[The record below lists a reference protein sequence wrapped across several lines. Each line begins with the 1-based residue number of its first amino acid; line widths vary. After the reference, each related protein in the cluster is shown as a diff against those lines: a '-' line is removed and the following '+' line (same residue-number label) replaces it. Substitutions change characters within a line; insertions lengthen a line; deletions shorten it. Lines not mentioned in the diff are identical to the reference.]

1 MILEKLE
8 VLSMENE
15 EILIEILK
23 WQKLQGIRT
32 LRDIIP
38 SILNDVKKINA
49 YEMSDGKTLTNEIGK
64 RIGVSKKTVAAWWQ
78 EWFSQGI
85 VNKVPQKR
93 GGHPLCKKIVSLKDI
108 GINMRG
114 R

>member
-1 MILEKLE
+1 MVSK
-8 VLSMENE
+8 ENE

-38 SILNDVKKINA
+38 SILDDVKKIKA
-49 YEMSDGKTLTNEIGK
+49 YEMTDGKTPTKEIAK
-64 RIGVSKKTVAAWWQ
+64 SLGVSKDTVIVWWR

-85 VNKVPQKR
+85 VNKVPQR
-93 GGHPLCKKIVSLKDI
+93 GGGHPLCEKIVSLKDM
-108 GINMRG
+108 GMDVKG
-114 R
+114 